1 MIGREEEIAK
11 LEHAYQSKYA
21 EFVGVYGRRRVGKTF
36 LITNVFKDRFIFQH
50 AGLSPLEDED
60 EKEGEPAPDEAKK
73 HESSMKRQLTHF
85 HESLVRYGETDGQA
99 PRSWGEAFLRLDF
112 LIERKAGKTKQKV
125 VVFLDEIPWMDTPK
139 SGFMSAL
146 EGFWNSWA
154 CSRNNLLF
162 IVSGSST
169 SWMTNKLINNHGG
182 LYGRLTREIR
192 LSPLT
197 LGECRDLFREN
208 NVVISD
214 YDVAQA
220 YMIFGGIPFYL
231 KGMRAGQSLAQ
242 YVDQCFFSP
251 KATLKREFKRLFGSV
266 FANPDAMMA
275 IVRALSQKRIGLTR
289 KEIESATGLQKG
301 GRLGEYL
308 QSLCDSD
315 FVVEYRPFGVCG
327 KEFHYRLSDPFC
339 WFYLRFVDGQESL
352 NADFWMKNLD
362 NPRVVSWRGLA
373 FENLCFLHVPQIKR
387 ALGISGVRSE
397 ESAYTKRGGDESE
410 GAQIDLLIVRADHVA
425 DLCEAKFVSDE
436 YRLDSQEER
445 KLTRREIAVS
455 ELLPKKC
462 VVHKVLITTFG
473 IAKHE
478 YMWSYQNVV
487 TLKDLMA

>member
-1 MIGREEEIAK
+1 MIGRIAEIKK
-11 LEHAYQSKYA
+11 LETAYRSNRA
-21 EFVGVYGRRRVGKTF
+21 EFVGVYGRRRVGKTYLVNETF
-36 LITNVFKDRFIFQH
+36 ADRFVFRH
-50 AGLSPLEDED
+50 NGLSPIEE
-60 EKEGEPAPDEAKK
+60 EQNEGTSIRSD
-73 HESSMKRQLTHF
+73 ESSMKKQLAHF
-85 HESLVRYGETDGQA
+85 HTSLLREGESGTLPPKTWE
-99 PRSWGEAFLRLDF
+99 EAFFRM
-112 LIERKAGKTKQKV
+112 ERIIDGKKVRKGKKV
-125 VVFLDEIPWMDTPK
+125 VFIDELPWMDTPK
-139 SGFMSAL
+139 SGFITAL
-146 EGFWNSWA
+146 EGFWNGWG
-154 CSRNNLLF
+154 CRQKDLLF
-162 IVSGSST
+162 IVAGSST

-197 LGECRDLFREN
+197 LGECKALFHEN
-208 NVVISD
+208 GVVLSD
-214 YDVAQA
+214 YDIAQA
-220 YMIFGGIPFYL
+220 YMVFGGIPFYL
-231 KGMRAGQSLAQ
+231 NPMEAGQSLAQ
-242 YVDQCFFSP
+242 YVDDCFFGE
-251 KATLKREFKRLFGSV
+251 KAALRREFDRLFGSV
-266 FANPDAMMA
+266 FNNPETMKK
-275 IVRALSQKRIGLTR
+275 IVRALSERRMGLTR
-289 KEIESATGLQKG
+289 KEIEESTKIAG
-301 GRLGEYL
+301 GGAMTDYL
-308 QSLCDSD
+308 RALADSD
-315 FVVEYRPFGVCG
+315 FIVEYYPFGMG
-327 KEFHYRLSDPFC
+327 HREPYYRLSDPFC

-352 NADFWMKNLD
+352 NADFWMNNLD
-362 NPRVVSWRGLA
+362 NPRIVSWRGLA

-410 GAQIDLLIVRADHVA
+410 GAQIDLLIVRADNVA